1 MITDEARAY
10 RGIPREHIALNH
22 SVGKYVNEQAHTNG
36 MESFWA
42 MLKRGFNGTY
52 HHMSPKHL
60 HRYINEFEGRHNDRP
75 SDTIKQMTHMV
86 QGMEGRR
93 LRYQDLIAGGPAY

>member
-1 MITDEARAY
+1 
-10 RGIPREHIALNH
+10 
-22 SVGKYVNEQAHTNG
+22 
-36 MESFWA
+36 

-52 HHMSPKHL
+52 HHMSPKHV
-60 HRYINEFEGRHNDRP
+60 HRYINEYEGRHNDRP